1 MPFVPL
7 QPLATV
13 EKFGPVWRTIT
24 ERLRA
29 FYSPQGKKLEP
40 RPKRREESEDVSCRV
55 TRSVVPQ
62 PAEWLSCI
70 DSTFQSK

>member
-24 ERLRA
+24 ERLRTL
-29 FYSPQGKKLEP
+29 SSSQGEKLEP
-40 RPKRREESEDVSCRV
+40 DPKRTEESEDVSRRV
-55 TRSVVPQ
+55 TPSVVPQ
-62 PAEWLSCI
+62 LCRVILRFRINKP
-70 DSTFQSK
+70 

>member
-7 QPLATV
+7 QPLDTV

-24 ERLRA
+24 ERLRT
-29 FYSPQGKKLEP
+29 FYSSQGEKLKP

-55 TRSVVPQ
+55 THGVVAQ
-62 PAEWLSCI
+62 IAEWLSCSH
-70 DSTFQSK
+70 STF